1 MVKRFLEPELI
12 RALLVFSVCFF
23 LIRWGEQQ
31 LITLSFGLLLYPF
44 FYFIIVFLTNYETF
58 NILNKN
64 DNLLS
69 SIFVFVQVSFLM
81 MLVFRTFMLPFN
93 LSVICLFSIVA
104 SILMSFIIIF
114 KKYKGNKNFA

>member
-23 LIRWGEQQ
+23 MIRWGEQQ

-44 FYFIIVFLTNYETF
+44 FYFIIVVLTNYETF
-58 NILNKN
+58 NLLNKN
-64 DNLLS
+64 GNLLS

-81 MLVFRTFMLPFN
+81 MLVFRTFILPFN
-93 LSVICLFSIVA
+93 LSVICLFSIIIGV
-104 SILMSFIIIF
+104 LMSFIIIF
-114 KKYKGNKNFA
+114 KKFKCNKNFA

>member
-23 LIRWGEQQ
+23 MIRWGEQQ

-44 FYFIIVFLTNYETF
+44 FYFIIVVLTNYETF
-58 NILNKN
+58 NLLNKN
-64 DNLLS
+64 GNLLS

-81 MLVFRTFMLPFN
+81 MLVFRTFILPFN
-93 LSVICLFSIVA
+93 LSVICLFSIIIGV
-104 SILMSFIIIF
+104 LMSFIIIL
-114 KKYKGNKNFA
+114 KKYKCNKNFA